1 MQLNELREQYKEKL
15 RNTVCQFEIE
25 DRDNNEDIILNSD
38 AYNGE
43 DPDYMNYNNG
53 KQVPAEIEDTMDYIT
68 EESSEYY
75 EENVHDDE
83 NVAESFIP
91 YETNNICD
99 NGICKKKEERAD
111 ERPGFFGFVSRFFQ
125 PLFAIAP

>member
-1 MQLNELREQYKEKL
+1 MQLNELKEQYREQL
-15 RNTVCQFEIE
+15 QDLMCQFEKE
-25 DRDNNEDIILNSD
+25 HTDNNEDIIVDLDTNI
-38 AYNGE
+38 GE
-43 DPDYMNYNNG
+43 DFDYINHKNK
-53 KQVPAEIEDTMDYIT
+53 KQVPEGFKDTMDYIT

-75 EENVHDDE
+75 EEDVHDDE
-83 NVAESFIP
+83 NVEESFIP

-99 NGICKKKEERAD
+99 KGICKKKEERPD